1 MGVWST
7 RRWQTSGQLVQELNV
22 CTVSITPLQHVY
34 ILHCSYSLH
43 VAVGALEA
51 IKYAHRFGVKVGKAI
66 ARFTLGGILD
76 VNSITFDV
84 RLAAANT
91 GQFAGSMKARIVGKN
106 LSFNFNLK
114 IRSISSMVNSLINK
128 CKTEIEKV
136 FK

>member
-1 MGVWST
+1 M
-7 RRWQTSGQLVQELNV
+7 QELNV
-22 CTVSITPLQHVY
+22 YTVSITPLQHVY
-34 ILHCSYSLH
+34 ILHCSYSLY

-51 IKYAHRFGVKVGKAI
+51 VKLAHRFGVKVGKAI

-91 GQFAGSMKARIVGKN
+91 GRFAGSMRARIVGK
-106 LSFNFNLK
+106 SMGFNFNLN
-114 IRSISSMVNSLINK
+114 IRSISSMVNSLFNK
-128 CKTEIEKV
+128 CKAEIEKM